1 MDKIK
6 LEFTVD
12 QINVVLGSLAN
23 MPFGQVANL
32 IGEIRQQAEPQAA
45 AIQAAAEA
53 KNEVTNEVSNA

>member
-12 QINVVLGSLAN
+12 QVNIMLTALAN

-32 IGEIRQQAEPQAA
+32 VADLRAQAEPQAA
-45 AIQAAAEA
+45 AIQSTA
-53 KNEVTNEVSNA
+53 EVTNEVSNA